1 MCGFTGFVQK
11 NYAVSKISGFEWTQP
26 KAISKRIRVFFY
38 TNRPSVHT
46 KLGNPLTSFGYDGF
60 ANSCRRLK
68 LCTRVQPDWIRLD
81 GDKFI
86 FFSGDRVGVIKRNC
100 ERYDLVKMKCTES

>member
-1 MCGFTGFVQK
+1 MRFPK
-11 NYAVSKISGFEWTQP
+11 YPDSSGRSLKPFPNE
-26 KAISKRIRVFFY
+26 SGYFFY

-60 ANSCRRLK
+60 ANSCRRVK
-68 LCTRVQPDWIRLD
+68 LCTRFQPDWIRLD

>member
-1 MCGFTGFVQK
+1 M
-11 NYAVSKISGFEWTQP
+11 
-26 KAISKRIRVFFY
+26 
-38 TNRPSVHT
+38 HT

-100 ERYDLVKMKCTES
+100 ERYDLVKMNVRNHNHGLLHAWNKQLD